1 MLEVGSPLVLSYH
14 KASDKH
20 PPGDAPMSK
29 KRVGENSVNRSQ
41 AIRDIFGQ
49 NPRTP
54 TAEVV
59 STLAA
64 KGIKVKPSLIYFV
77 KRQMRRNKRRQI
89 GKRMA
94 EAGLANP
101 VDLILKVRSLA
112 AQAGGMS
119 KLKQLVDA
127 LAE

>member
-1 MLEVGSPLVLSYH
+1 
-14 KASDKH
+14 
-20 PPGDAPMSK
+20 MSK